1 MENAKRKLTTA
12 SGKPYM
18 EQEDATTKYSSQVY
32 CKDWSIVKPVVFCH
46 SWSLSTIF
54 HDPVGIQLPIFS

>member
-46 SWSLSTIF
+46 SWSLSTILYG
-54 HDPVGIQLPIFS
+54 PLWIKLLVFS